1 MWNKKRWVDLR
12 KRDHFKEEKTNEVFV
27 VSYLDHADVGPGQ
40 RLIAFHALRQPDD
53 NQSYRV
59 IEMSNTEMVLV
70 MDQRAAA
77 AAAVDE
83 VLRAVREDR
92 GVE

>member
-1 MWNKKRWVDLR
+1 MTPEL
-12 KRDHFKEEKTNEVFV
+12 ELAEKIRRRVFE
-27 VSYLDHADVGPGQ
+27 
-40 RLIAFHALRQPDD
+40 
-53 NQSYRV
+53 